1 MFHRYE
7 MCDAVQDERYLIDG
21 VEVSNFL
28 LPLYFTASAERGGR
42 NDSLGRRHNGKTL
55 LSFGVNP
62 GGYIGFYDPAKKRS
76 GEFFA
81 VGYQRAER
89 RLRVKKSAKGSRR
102 SVRSPDKAHLGLSHL
117 QRAPL
122 LLDML
127 DSCL

>member
-1 MFHRYE
+1 

-42 NDSLGRRHNGKTL
+42 NDFLGRRHNGKTL

-76 GEFFA
+76 GEFFC
-81 VGYQRAER
+81 GGRSKGRTRAEGQEER
-89 RLRVKKSAKGSRR
+89 EGRAT
-102 SVRSPDKAHLGLSHL
+102 VRKVFAPDQAHLGLSHL
-117 QRAPL
+117 
-122 LLDML
+122 
-127 DSCL
+127 